1 MEESS
6 NNLIFRGSLFS
17 DKEKFIRNILF
28 SSTQIIP
35 DDEFLSIGIDNKNL
49 MFFLNCITES
59 ISSISMLGCRNLCV
73 SLIGK
78 LNSIID
84 YYDSIIGLYDKPKI
98 PKSKAMY
105 IINSLKNNSI
115 ISEIE
120 KKKYLSFMSTDTD
133 KEFVENVK
141 LIRSSLIENEYFEKV
156 SDYLY
161 DLVNSPNSIN
171 YNEIYEYSYE
181 YFALLTDYIGI
192 SIYEIKR
199 IIRDAYRYFFQ
210 YHDQSIFFQM
220 FEKFAEVYNK
230 SNNYILFIKTDRE
243 FDDKLITSL
252 KQSQNDNYIIYSKSG
267 FQKKLLDENINNKK
281 NLNVILRDYV
291 DQCTDNNYFISITIE
306 AKDIW
311 HSIKEF
317 RQKTIQPFIG
327 SMLYSGINVTPIG
340 DYIVIEQKEN
350 KKFINTYRYYDD
362 IFKPLSQDR
371 TDYSDVFKRYV
382 IENSSNDINKI
393 IDEAVQLLPYYKK
406 SDSILIKFTNTWF
419 ALETLFRNS
428 SDTIINGLSDYAS
441 YLVADRMIAGY
452 IYVAAIQIKKV
463 YKGFKKYS
471 NNFIENIF
479 INYER
484 YNNKKDCEYINWKY
498 EKIKY
503 ITENYEKYFEM
514 KLIESKEILD
524 SAYRLRNKQFHG
536 TKDSKLENMSG
547 ILYDIV
553 NDTISFYID
562 YLDVYKDCKPNC
574 QSLYNLIK
582 NIKILK
588 SSLLNEQSDYNKKI
602 SILFD
607 SVRKI

>member
-1 MEESS
+1 MNENIDEMT
-6 NNLIFRGSLFS
+6 FRGSLFS

-35 DDEFLSIGIDNKNL
+35 DNEFISIGLKNKNI

-59 ISSISMLGCRNLCV
+59 ISSISMLGCRNLGF

-78 LNSIID
+78 LNSIIE
-84 YYDSIIGLYDKPKI
+84 YYEDIVGLYDKPKI
-98 PKSKAMY
+98 PKSKINYVLNAIKNSN
-105 IINSLKNNSI
+105 IICEKDKIRYLKFLIADN
-115 ISEIE
+115 
-120 KKKYLSFMSTDTD
+120 D
-133 KEFVENVK
+133 KELIENIK
-141 LIRSSLIENEYFEKV
+141 LIRLSLIQNKYFEKV
-156 SDYLY
+156 SDSLY
-161 DLVNSPNSIN
+161 ELLSVNDTK
-171 YNEIYEYSYE
+171 YDEISEYCNE
-181 YFALLTDYIGI
+181 YFALLIDYIGI

-199 IIRDAYRYFFQ
+199 IIRDSYRSFFEYKNQ
-210 YHDQSIFFQM
+210 NIFLQM
-220 FEKFAEVYNK
+220 FVKFTESYNK
-230 SNNYILFIKTDRE
+230 NNNYILFVKMDRE
-243 FDDKLITSL
+243 FDDKLLISL
-252 KQSQNDNYIIYSKSG
+252 KQSQNDNYIVYSKSG
-267 FQKKLLDENINNKK
+267 FEKRLLDENITNKK
-281 NLNVILRDYV
+281 NLDKILESFV
-291 DQCTDNNYFISITIE
+291 QKCSDNNYFISITIE

-311 HSIKEF
+311 HAIKEF

-327 SMLYSGINVTPIG
+327 SMLYSGINVSPLS
-340 DYIVIEQKEN
+340 DYIVIEQREQ

-362 IFKPLSQDR
+362 IFKPLTQDR
-371 TDYSDVFKRYV
+371 IDYSDVFKRYI

-441 YLVADRMIAGY
+441 HLVTDRMISGY
-452 IYVAAIQIKKV
+452 IYVTAVQIKKT

-479 INYER
+479 INYDK
-484 YNNKKDCEYINWKY
+484 YNYKEDCGFLNWKY
-498 EKIKY
+498 KRIQN
-503 ITENYEKYFEM
+503 IIDNYDKYFDM
-514 KLIESKEILD
+514 MLVDSKEILD

-562 YLDVYKDCKPNC
+562 YLDVYKDCEPNS

-582 NIKILK
+582 NIKNIK
-588 SSLLNEQSDYNKKI
+588 GSLINDESDYNKKI
-602 SILFD
+602 SILYD
-607 SVRKI
+607 SVRRI